1 MQNKVFL
8 EISNISKTFPGVKAL
23 DNVKFNIK
31 YGEVHSL
38 VGENGAGK
46 STLIK
51 ILSGF
56 QQPDDGAKIIIDG
69 NETKLRSVTDAI
81 KQGISVVY
89 QDFSLFGN
97 LTVAENIGINEII
110 DRNKFLINWKELN
123 QKSRRALIYIG
134 QNINPKELVENLSV
148 AKKQMVAIASAVAQD
163 AKMIILDEP
172 TSALSRGEVEHL
184 YKIIDTLKQKNM
196 AIMFVSHKMDEL
208 FKVSDRFTVFRDGQY
223 IETVNKENIDESGLV
238 SLMVGRQVEI
248 KKYANLEQNKEV
260 VLEAKNL
267 SKKGNI
273 KDISFKLHKGEV
285 VGITG
290 LVGAGRS
297 ELAQIIF
304 GIMKPDSG
312 KLFINNKEMQI
323 NSPKDALKNGIAYI
337 PESRQTQGLVLQK
350 TVESNITLPILDKLK
365 NKLGI
370 INIKKQRES
379 VNKWVNLLD
388 VRPNNPDMLAQQ
400 LSGGNQ
406 QKVVLAKWISTGAK
420 VLIIDEPTNGVDV
433 GAKSEIHQIIRKLA
447 SEGTS
452 IIVISSELPE
462 ILSVSDRILV
472 MRRGRIN
479 GEFINEAITQED
491 IMKKAIV

>member
-1 MQNKVFL
+1 MLDKVFL

-223 IETVNKENIDESGLV
+223 IETVNKENIDESRLV
-238 SLMVGRQVEI
+238 SLMVGRKVEI

-350 TVESNITLPILDKLK
+350 TVESNITLPILEKLK

>member
-1 MQNKVFL
+1 MLDKVFL

-69 NETKLRSVTDAI
+69 KETKLRSVTDAI

-184 YKIIDTLKQKNM
+184 YKIIETLK
-196 AIMFVSHKMDEL
+196 
-208 FKVSDRFTVFRDGQY
+208 
-223 IETVNKENIDESGLV
+223 
-238 SLMVGRQVEI
+238 
-248 KKYANLEQNKEV
+248 
-260 VLEAKNL
+260 
-267 SKKGNI
+267 
-273 KDISFKLHKGEV
+273 
-285 VGITG
+285 
-290 LVGAGRS
+290 
-297 ELAQIIF
+297 
-304 GIMKPDSG
+304 
-312 KLFINNKEMQI
+312 
-323 NSPKDALKNGIAYI
+323 
-337 PESRQTQGLVLQK
+337 
-350 TVESNITLPILDKLK
+350 
-365 NKLGI
+365 
-370 INIKKQRES
+370 
-379 VNKWVNLLD
+379 
-388 VRPNNPDMLAQQ
+388 
-400 LSGGNQ
+400 
-406 QKVVLAKWISTGAK
+406 
-420 VLIIDEPTNGVDV
+420 
-433 GAKSEIHQIIRKLA
+433 
-447 SEGTS
+447 
-452 IIVISSELPE
+452 
-462 ILSVSDRILV
+462 
-472 MRRGRIN
+472 
-479 GEFINEAITQED
+479 
-491 IMKKAIV
+491 